1 MQNFRECMAHEILT
15 KKLLPRTQ
23 ERGGLPRAGP
33 GESHIV
39 LPSPPSTLS
48 RTSKSPIKPPR
59 IELKRR
65 DYYVIIINNEFVF
78 GHYKEDIRTL
88 RCLCEPGDL
97 DSQFDPFLDTGE
109 LYFLMMSGEDG
120 EDVIG
125 YIKTAEIDSRTNTLG
140 ISKDKKGMIL
150 KDVCGNDKYQ
160 GVASPILKEIDIY
173 AKDHGYGYI
182 LLLAAVDRFNLHTG
196 TEDRPGLYKKNGYE
210 IIGGPIG
217 YFPSYYVM
225 RKDIQPIEVES
236 ELESKSGSEIP
247 QLTAKQ
253 TTEVCVCV
261 YECNESMATHAQYLL
276 CATSRCRRHGNR
288 LNMKTKC
295 LCISSACP

>member
-1 MQNFRECMAHEILT
+1 MQNFRKRMAYEILT

-97 DSQFDPFLDTGE
+97 DRNSDPFLDTGE

-150 KDVCGNDKYQ
+150 KDVCGNEDYQ

-173 AKDHGYGYI
+173 AENHGYGYI

-225 RKDIQPIEVES
+225 RKDIQPIVVES
-236 ELESKSGSEIP
+236 ELESESGSGSGIP
-247 QLTAKQ
+247 QLTAAQKIK
-253 TTEVCVCV
+253 VCVCV
-261 YECNESMATHAQYLL
+261 
-276 CATSRCRRHGNR
+276 
-288 LNMKTKC
+288 
-295 LCISSACP
+295 